1 MESRILLDN
10 EGKSRGVGFVRL
22 ETNEQAANCVQTLN
36 GQIPPGCTKP
46 LQVKIAQYPISGAQQ
61 PRKKHMVD
69 MNMIL
74 ESRSPYAFPK
84 SYGKMTASRNGN
96 ASTPY
101 SRPSPSPPAS
111 ASASSASVFPLHPNL
126 NSLNISSLPLSL
138 NPQAYNSSSGFD
150 GNMFGGP
157 MPTAPA
163 LDPFGLGLAN
173 PHQLPLQGLNFAPEL
188 APPFLAVPPA
198 PKFAPGAQHMGICL
212 FVYHVPASCTEDQ
225 LYALFSAYGQVLN
238 VKIMRDIQTGASKSY
253 AFVNMATQEQAQMA
267 INALNGYN
275 LNGKYLKV
283 SFKTDKQKAF

>member
-84 SYGKMTASRNGN
+84 SYGKMTASRN
-96 ASTPY
+96 
-101 SRPSPSPPAS
+101 
-111 ASASSASVFPLHPNL
+111 
-126 NSLNISSLPLSL
+126 
-138 NPQAYNSSSGFD
+138 GFD